1 MPAICGR
8 RHFWSTEMSKE
19 YPKMLYKGD
28 LVNFEYATAHS
39 VEHEDELKE
48 SGWIEHHELSLL
60 EESPDIKS
68 AADEK
73 EEVDLSAFIPV
84 EQFDAVAKK
93 LIETEEQLNAKSIEL
108 EQAQR
113 LNKTL
118 EAQHAEKVAN
128 LEGEITSLKD
138 ELTALP
144 AATGVPQE
152 VYDAVYQEREQL
164 IKENATLKYSA
175 MGANDLKAIL
185 DQKGIKY
192 GSRDEKDTLVKLVLD
207 SEYGNGDSE

>member
-39 VEHEDELKE
+39 DEHEDELKE
-48 SGWIEHHELSLL
+48 SGWIEHHELSLPDD
-60 EESPDIKS
+60 SHDIKN

-73 EEVDLSAFIPV
+73 EEIDLSAFVPV

-93 LIETEEQLNAKSIEL
+93 LAETEDQLATAMGEYIHQINEL
-108 EQAQR
+108 Q
-113 LNKTL
+113 
-118 EAQHAEKVAN
+118 
-128 LEGEITSLKD
+128 
-138 ELTALP
+138 
-144 AATGVPQE
+144 
-152 VYDAVYQEREQL
+152 
-164 IKENATLKYSA
+164 KENATLKYSA

-192 GSRDEKDTLVKLVLD
+192 GSRDEKDALVKLVLD
-207 SEYGNGDSE
+207 SEYGNGDSD

>member
-28 LVNFEYATAHS
+28 LVSFEYQTAYS
-39 VEHEDELKE
+39 AEHELELKDV
-48 SGWIEHHELSLL
+48 GWIEHHELSLPDH
-60 EESPDIKS
+60 SPDIKNS
-68 AADEK
+68 ADEK
-73 EEVDLSAFIPV
+73 EEVDLSSFVPV

-93 LIETEEQLNAKSIEL
+93 LAETEDQLATAK
-108 EQAQR
+108 
-113 LNKTL
+113 
-118 EAQHAEKVAN
+118 
-128 LEGEITSLKD
+128 GEYIHKIN
-138 ELTALP
+138 
-144 AATGVPQE
+144 
-152 VYDAVYQEREQL
+152 QL
-164 IKENATLKYSA
+164 QKENANLKYSA

-192 GSRDEKDTLVKLVLD
+192 GSRDEKDALVKLVLD

>member
-8 RHFWSTEMSKE
+8 RHFRSTEMSKE

-39 VEHEDELKE
+39 VEHEDEMKE
-48 SGWIEHHELSLL
+48 SGWIEHHELSLPDD
-60 EESPDIKS
+60 SPDIKN

-73 EEVDLSAFIPV
+73 EEVDLSAYVPV

-93 LIETEEQLNAKSIEL
+93 LAETEDQLATAKGEYIHQINEL
-108 EQAQR
+108 
-113 LNKTL
+113 L
-118 EAQHAEKVAN
+118 
-128 LEGEITSLKD
+128 
-138 ELTALP
+138 
-144 AATGVPQE
+144 
-152 VYDAVYQEREQL
+152 
-164 IKENATLKYSA
+164 KENANLKYSA

-185 DQKGIKY
+185 DQKGIKF
-192 GSRDEKDTLVKLVLD
+192 GSRDEKDALVKLVLD

>member
-39 VEHEDELKE
+39 VEHEDEMKE
-48 SGWIEHHELSLL
+48 SGWIEHHELSLPDH
-60 EESPDIKS
+60 SPDIKT

-73 EEVDLSAFIPV
+73 EEVDLSAFVPV

-93 LIETEEQLNAKSIEL
+93 LAETEAQLATAKGEHIHQINEL
-108 EQAQR
+108 Q
-113 LNKTL
+113 
-118 EAQHAEKVAN
+118 
-128 LEGEITSLKD
+128 
-138 ELTALP
+138 
-144 AATGVPQE
+144 
-152 VYDAVYQEREQL
+152 
-164 IKENATLKYSA
+164 KENATLKYSA

-192 GSRDEKDTLVKLVLD
+192 GSRDEKDALVKLVLD
-207 SEYGNGDSE
+207 SEYGNCDSE

>member
-8 RHFWSTEMSKE
+8 RHFWGTEMSKE

-28 LVNFEYATAHS
+28 LVSFEYQTAHS
-39 VEHEDELKE
+39 AEHELELKDV
-48 SGWIEHHELSLL
+48 GWIEHHELSLPDH
-60 EESPDIKS
+60 SPDIKT

-73 EEVDLSAFIPV
+73 EEVDLSAFVPV

-93 LIETEEQLNAKSIEL
+93 LAETEDQLATAKGKYIHQINEL
-108 EQAQR
+108 Q
-113 LNKTL
+113 
-118 EAQHAEKVAN
+118 
-128 LEGEITSLKD
+128 
-138 ELTALP
+138 
-144 AATGVPQE
+144 
-152 VYDAVYQEREQL
+152 
-164 IKENATLKYSA
+164 KENATLKYSA

-192 GSRDEKDTLVKLVLD
+192 GSRDEKDALVKLVLD